1 MSVGQTEPLRRI
13 AIANR
18 GEPAMRFIHAVRDHN
33 AERGTDIR
41 TVALHTEGERTAM
54 FTREADQ
61 TALISSYL
69 DHESI
74 AAALIGSR
82 ADAVWPG
89 WGFVAE
95 DPAFVEL
102 CDRIGVAFIGPSA
115 DVMRRLGHK
124 IEAKRLAEEA
134 GIPVAPWSHGAVS
147 TVEAARQ
154 AADAIGY
161 PLMIKASAGGG
172 GRGIRM
178 VQCADELDEAFL
190 RARSEAGKSF
200 GDDTVFME
208 KLLTGVRHVEVQ
220 ILADGYGGV
229 WTPGIRDC
237 SVQRRNQK
245 VVEESA
251 STALGPDHERILRE
265 SAVALARATG
275 YRNAGTVEFLFQP
288 ATDTLAFLEVN
299 PRLQVEHPVTEL
311 TTGID
316 LVRLQLHVAMGGRLG
331 PEAPPARGHAIEVRL
346 NAEDP
351 DRGFAPAPGLVEV
364 LQLPTGPGIRV
375 DTGIAEGDV
384 IPPEFDSMIAKVIAW
399 GETRNEARARI
410 RRALGETTVLIR
422 DGTTNKAFLLD
433 ILDRPEL
440 RDGTVDTAWLDRLS
454 LATPGERKDAEAVAL
469 VVAALEAA
477 DSAESA
483 RRSEFFTLAARGRP
497 ELTAAAGEA
506 VELRHRAHAY
516 RAEVL
521 HVGPGH
527 HHVAID
533 GVDVDVR
540 VQHLSR
546 WERRVEIGGIR
557 HRAIVQRQGG
567 DELVEVDGASFRFS
581 RDDGGLVRAPA
592 AGVVVVV
599 HAAPG
604 DVVAAGDTLLVLEA
618 MKMEVAISAPM
629 AGRVRE
635 VLATPNVQV
644 AGGAPLV
651 RLDPLATAGDGA
663 AGDDGA
669 AGAARINVGALPRP
683 GPGADPTDRCLA
695 FLEALRCSLLGFELS
710 PAEVRRVIVAYRN
723 LRPLTAPGEPALVR
737 AEMALL
743 TVFADLSVLWRNRS
757 GEPGAEDEETRGPSE
772 YLNTYLRSLDVEREG
787 LPVSFRSRLQRAL
800 RHYDVPDLTRTP
812 ALEEALYWIFHAQ
825 RRAPVQLQ
833 AVLALLD
840 RRIETAGALTP
851 ALEDE
856 FRDTLDRLIVATQLR
871 YPVIGDLAR
880 NIRYAWFDRP
890 VIRRAADD
898 VLAQMRQH
906 LETLDADPD
915 PATRA
920 AEVEVLVN
928 CAQPVLSLLAE
939 RDPQGDHIEPMLEIL
954 TRRYY
959 KIRALVDVRAGIIEN
974 RNVVTARYERGD
986 RTVNVIAAHVGVA
999 DLEQAV
1005 ASVASMS
1012 TRIPAGES
1020 AVVDLYVRME
1030 PSDDVAAVTPRV
1042 AQMLEHTPPD
1052 PTVTRV
1058 TLTMLPPAA
1067 PAVHVTL
1074 RSTDSGFVED
1084 AVVRDLHPMIAR
1096 RLHLWRLANFRTER
1110 LPAPAD
1116 AYLFHCTAPDNPK
1129 DERFIAVAE
1138 VRDLTPA
1145 RDGDGIVIGLPEL
1158 EHVLA
1163 SCLEALRAAQAD
1175 RPPDRRP
1182 SWNRV
1187 LLHVWPTSEVPL
1199 DELLPIAGKIVPL
1212 TVGLGLEGVHIQ
1224 GRFATTAGE
1233 PTAERV
1239 LRLSYQPGTG
1249 LTVRIT
1255 EPPAAPMQPLDAYTQ
1270 KVIEARRRG
1279 TVFPH
1284 ELVPLLAGRGSFV
1297 EHDLDGDRLVPVDR
1311 PPGTNTAGIV
1321 VGVVTTPTPRYP
1333 EGMTRVALLG
1343 DPTRALGSIAEP
1355 ECRRVLA
1362 AIDLAERIGAP
1373 IEWFALSA
1381 GAKIAM
1387 DSGTENLDW
1396 VARVLR
1402 RIIAFTQAGGEINV
1416 VVAGINV
1423 GAQPYWNAEAT
1434 MLMHTRGILVMTP
1447 QSAMVLTGKQAL
1459 EYSGGVSAEDNAG
1472 IGGYERIMGP
1482 NGQAQYWAASLTGA
1496 CEILLAHYEHG
1507 YRAPGERFPRRATTD
1522 DPVDRDICSFP
1533 HVVDGSDFTLVGD
1546 IFSEQTN
1553 PGRKKPFDI
1562 RTLMRAILDQD
1573 RVPLERWGQMH
1584 EADTVVVFDGML
1596 GGFPV
1601 SLLGVESR
1609 PLPRFGALPADGPD
1623 QWSAGTLF
1631 PLSAKKLAR
1640 AINAASGSRP
1650 VVILANLSGFDG
1662 SPESLRRLQLEY
1674 GAEIGRAV
1682 VNFDGPIVFCVVS
1695 RYHGGAFVV
1704 FSATLND
1711 QMQVL
1716 AVEGSHA
1723 SVIGGAPA
1731 AAVVFTGDVA
1741 ARVRRDPRVVDLEGR
1756 IAGAPEGLQAE
1767 LRAELTQLRET
1778 VRLEKLGEVA
1788 AEFDAIHTVQR
1799 AQEVGSVHGIISAGS
1814 LRPSLVAAVERGVAA
1829 SSKAG
1834 VASP

>member
-1 MSVGQTEPLRRI
+1 MPNGETEPLRRI

-33 AERGTDIR
+33 AEHGTDIR
-41 TVALHTEGERTAM
+41 TIALYTEGERTAM
-54 FTREADQ
+54 FAREADD
-61 TALISSYL
+61 AVPIRSYL
-69 DHESI
+69 DHEAI
-74 AAALIGSR
+74 AAALTEAG

-95 DPAFVEL
+95 DPVFVEM
-102 CDRIGVAFIGPSA
+102 CDRMGVTFIGPSA
-115 DVMRRLGHK
+115 EVMRRLGHK
-124 IEAKRLAEEA
+124 VEAKRLAEQA
-134 GIPVAPWSHGAVS
+134 GIPVAAWSHGEVE
-147 TVEAARQ
+147 TVEDARRAAS
-154 AADAIGY
+154 DIGY
-161 PLMIKASAGGG
+161 PLMIKAAAGGG

-178 VQCADELDEAFL
+178 VQRDDELEEAFL
-190 RARSEAGKSF
+190 RARSEAAKSF

-220 ILADGYGGV
+220 IVADGHGGV

-251 STALGPDHERILRE
+251 STALGLDHEQVLRS
-265 SAVALARATG
+265 SATALALATG

-288 ATDTLAFLEVN
+288 ATGTLAFLEVN
-299 PRLQVEHPVTEL
+299 PRLQVEHPVTEV

-331 PEAPPARGHAIEVRL
+331 PEAPPSRGHAIEVRL

-351 DRGFAPAPGLVEV
+351 DRGFAPAPGMVEV
-364 LQLPTGPGIRV
+364 LRLPTGPGIRV

-384 IPPEFDSMIAKVIAW
+384 IPPEFDSMVAKIIAW
-399 GETRNEARARI
+399 GDTRDEARARI
-410 RRALGETTVLIR
+410 RRARAETTVLIR
-422 DGTTNKAFLLD
+422 DGTTNRAFLLD

-440 RDGTVDTAWLDRLS
+440 RAGTVDTAWLDRLS
-454 LATPGERKDAEAVAL
+454 GSAATEARGVRAVAL

-477 DSAESA
+477 DSAEAA
-483 RRSEFFTLAARGRP
+483 RRAEFFTLAARGRP
-497 ELTAAAGEA
+497 ELTPTAGEA
-506 VELRHRAHAY
+506 VELRHRGHAY

-540 VQHLSR
+540 VQHLNG
-546 WERRVEIGGIR
+546 WERRVQIGAGR
-557 HRAIVQRQGG
+557 HRAVVQRQGG
-567 DELVEVDGASFRFS
+567 DELVDVDGASFRFS

-592 AGVVVVV
+592 SGVVVVV
-599 HAAPG
+599 HAVSG
-604 DVVAAGDTLLVLEA
+604 EEVAAGDTLLVLEA
-618 MKMEVAISAPM
+618 MKMEVAITAPM

-635 VLATPNVQV
+635 VIATPNVQV

-651 RLDPLATAGDGA
+651 RLDPLDVVEAGS
-663 AGDDGA
+663 GDRAD
-669 AGAARINVGALPRP
+669 RIRVAEIPTT
-683 GPGADPTDRCLA
+683 GPGADPTDRCLSY
-695 FLEALRCSLLGFELS
+695 LESLRCSLLGFELS

-757 GEPGAEDEETRGPSE
+757 GEPAGEDEEARGPSE
-772 YLNTYLRSLDVEREG
+772 FLNTYLRSLDVEREG
-787 LPVSFRSRLQRAL
+787 LPSGFRARLIRAL
-800 RHYDVPDLTRTP
+800 RHYAVSDLTRTP

-840 RRIETAGALTP
+840 QRLETATALSP
-851 ALEDE
+851 ALEGE

-880 NIRYAWFDRP
+880 NIRYTWFDRP
-890 VIRRAADD
+890 VIRRAADE
-898 VLAQMRQH
+898 VLARMRHH
-906 LETLDADPD
+906 LELLDAGPD
-915 PATRA
+915 PETRA

-928 CAQPVLSLLAE
+928 CAQPVLSLLEA
-939 RDPQGDHIEPMLEIL
+939 RRPQGDHIEPMLEVL

-959 KIRALVDVRAGIIEN
+959 KIRPLTAVRAGIVEG
-974 RNVVTARYERGD
+974 RNVVTARYARGD
-986 RTVNVIAAHVGVA
+986 RTVNVIAAHIA
-999 DLEQAV
+999 TDDLERAV
-1005 ASVASMS
+1005 SSIASMS
-1012 TRIPAGES
+1012 TRITPGES
-1020 AVVDLYVRME
+1020 AVVDLYIAMAGGDDQASMGMRV
-1030 PSDDVAAVTPRV
+1030 SDLLRR
-1042 AQMLEHTPPD
+1042 TPPT
-1052 PTVTRV
+1052 PVLTRV
-1058 TLTMLPPAA
+1058 TLTMLAPGR

-1074 RSTDSGFVED
+1074 RSDGGEFAED

-1096 RLHLWRLANFRTER
+1096 RLHLWRLENFRTER
-1110 LPAPAD
+1110 LPAPPD
-1116 AYLFHCTAPDNPK
+1116 AYLFHCTAPDNAK

-1138 VRDLTPA
+1138 VRDLTPV
-1145 RDGDGIVIGLPEL
+1145 RDATGAVVGLPEL

-1163 SCLEALRAAQAD
+1163 SCLEALRLAQAD

-1199 DELLPIAGKIVPL
+1199 DELLPIAGRIVPL
-1212 TVGLGLEGVHIQ
+1212 TVGLGLEGVHVQ

-1233 PTAERV
+1233 PPAERV
-1239 LRLSYQPGTG
+1239 LRLAYQPGTG

-1255 EPPAAPMQPLDAYTQ
+1255 DPPAAPMQPLDAYTQ

-1284 ELVPLLAGRGSFV
+1284 ELIPLLTGAAGSFV

-1311 PPGTNTAGIV
+1311 LPGTNTAGIV
-1321 VGVVTTPTPRYP
+1321 VGLVKTPTARYP
-1333 EGMTRVALLG
+1333 EGMIRVALMG

-1362 AIDLAERIGAP
+1362 AIDLAEELGAP

-1402 RIIAFTQAGGEINV
+1402 RIIDFTQAGGEVNV

-1434 MLMHTRGILVMTP
+1434 MLMHAKGILVMTP
-1447 QSAMVLTGKQAL
+1447 HSAMVLTGKQAL

-1482 NGQAQYWAASLTGA
+1482 NGQAQYWAPDLTGA
-1496 CEILLAHYEHG
+1496 CDILLAHYEHS
-1507 YRAPGERFPRRATTD
+1507 YRAPGERFPRRAVTS
-1522 DPVDRDICSFP
+1522 DPVDRDVCEFP
-1533 HVVDGSDFTLVGD
+1533 HVVDGSDFTRIGD
-1546 IFSEQTN
+1546 IFSELTN

-1573 RVPLERWGQMH
+1573 HAPLERWGQMH
-1584 EADTVVVFDGML
+1584 EADTVVVFDGHL
-1596 GGFPV
+1596 GGRPV
-1601 SLLGVESR
+1601 SMLGVESR

-1631 PLSAKKLAR
+1631 PLSAKKMAR

-1711 QMQVL
+1711 HMQVL

-1741 ARVRRDPRVVDLEGR
+1741 ARVRRDPRVLDLEAR
-1756 IAGAPEGLQAE
+1756 IGEVPEGRQAE

-1788 AEFDAIHTVQR
+1788 AEFDSIHTVQR
-1799 AQEVGSVHGIISAGS
+1799 AQEVGSVHGIIGAAA
-1814 LRPSLVAAVERGVAA
+1814 LRPSLVAAVERGIEA
-1829 SSKAG
+1829 SSRAG
-1834 VASP
+1834 VASL